1 MGPSEYKAGV
11 LTTLPLRS
19 VTLIIKILTSRL
31 IKLAHRLS
39 QQEIACSWYSYNTN
53 VIFQLIMYSHDTKR
67 GEVLFPV

>member
-11 LTTLPLRS
+11 LTT
-19 VTLIIKILTSRL
+19 TFGDFMIIKMLTSML

-39 QQEIACSWYSYNTN
+39 QQEIACSWDSYNTN